1 MKPIIA
7 SPTACILVSIVRSN
21 DAALIKVTIGRQ
33 HSKQRYTVTVG
44 VLPPT
49 SVEVCNYIVS
59 VFTIAPFVE
68 CRWWGSGFRELL
80 YVCYTCTHAIAS
92 HEGSSS
98 VRFARVA
105 PCMASLVS
113 IPDDIRGIVCTYLP
127 AEDLIGMARCLL

>member
-68 CRWWGSGFRELL
+68 CGAGGGGAGLESYFTCVIPAPTQSLHTKAVRRCGLRGWRRAWRRSCPYRTISG
-80 YVCYTCTHAIAS
+80 A
-92 HEGSSS
+92 
-98 VRFARVA
+98 
-105 PCMASLVS
+105 
-113 IPDDIRGIVCTYLP
+113 
-127 AEDLIGMARCLL
+127 